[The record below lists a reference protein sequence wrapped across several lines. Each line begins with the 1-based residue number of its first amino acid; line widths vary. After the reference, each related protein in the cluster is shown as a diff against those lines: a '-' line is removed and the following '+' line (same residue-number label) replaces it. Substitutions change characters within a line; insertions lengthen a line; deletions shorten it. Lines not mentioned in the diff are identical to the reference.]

1 VSPTWVRRSKQ
12 KMGSDGMACFARGS
26 NFSICTHS
34 LMGVPNRLRMPRKL
48 HLNSHLTAHRYGY
61 FTVSVN
67 MVLLLNEPEL
77 PARLRL

>member
-1 VSPTWVRRSKQ
+1 
-12 KMGSDGMACFARGS
+12 MMYFARGS
-26 NFSICTHS
+26 YFSICTHS
-34 LMGVPNRLRMPRKL
+34 LVQIPDRLRVPRKP

-61 FTVSVN
+61 FTVSDS